1 MAIFCIPPKYIEKLK
16 TSALAKEV
24 DLNELYKMDSKER
37 REFFSKFTDKEIGK
51 FINTKF
57 EQAIVSKQQNAILDW
72 AQSVFTPKQ
81 KQAVRYKNVL
91 DKVKALED
99 LGMLNGKAE
108 NAFLEDLVMD
118 KLGISITA
126 EEMQTITEKATKV
139 EEAQKAVGDNL
150 NNPEYEKETI
160 AYYKALKEVNDYMES
175 LNPANQLG
183 LMLGTV
189 TSGNMLFSPKS
200 VLLNV
205 GSNAILGTAEAVV
218 RRVAMFQFRGT
229 DNKLARDYVKMAIK
243 VYNQTGFDISRMT
256 LQDGTM
262 DLGTAGSRT
271 LGNVQHAQGKG
282 PIRKLAR
289 FQQTVVFKYM
299 MGFGDAVFAALAFA
313 DTINLQT
320 ASLFKDKQKGRE
332 VMIDAMRAEPESDI
346 GKVVKA
352 QGIHDAEVATW
363 TNKSVLATATSKLRG
378 ILNESTNIPGVGELR
393 LGDAAMRFVKTPS
406 NVISTGIEYGGGG
419 VVKGLWELGRMY
431 RNKDFGKKSDVQ
443 RMMRHFVRA
452 GFGLA
457 AVWILAMNT
466 DDDDYRGAFEAG
478 AAQLEKSKNSVVNA
492 FRVGDKWISTDWL
505 GPLASSYN
513 AVMYAKKYGSKGTEE
528 SVFQYITGLGSNL
541 EQLPGIEDLLRYGQE
556 KLQRQDLSL
565 EDATGAF
572 GAWLVNQGSSMI
584 VPSFVS
590 DIAKSID
597 SNERKTENA
606 LEAVQ
611 AKIPVARNFLPTKRN
626 IFGEDLE
633 TEGPI
638 STLLFGARVKTDKED
653 STLKELSRVVDETEK
668 NINFTDWEK
677 SSSLKLAQFRDKV
690 GETKYEKAT
699 IEYGKTL
706 KNDLKTLF
714 KSAEYKNMDVD
725 KQLNAING
733 LDTKAQEKV
742 FEKYNFTYKTKKK

>member
-1 MAIFCIPPKYIEKLK
+1 MQPLK
-16 TSALAKEV
+16 KALAKKGTLEK
-24 DLNELYKMDSKER
+24 LYNANSKET
-37 REFFSKFTDKEIGK
+37 REFFTQLTDIDIGK
-51 FINTKF
+51 QLNTTF
-57 EQAIVSKQQNAILDW
+57 ERAKASKQNTAVLNWAKKTLRPKNKRYNNIL
-72 AQSVFTPKQ
+72 K
-81 KQAVRYKNVL
+81 KIKNIR
-91 DKVKALED
+91 DGGF
-99 LGMLNGKAE
+99 LGEKAE
-108 NAFLEDLVMD
+108 SVFLEDLVMD
-118 KLGISITA
+118 EFGISITA
-126 EEMQTITEKATKV
+126 EEMQNISEKATKV
-139 EEAQKAVGDNL
+139 EEAQKKVGNNL

-160 AYYKALKEVNDYMES
+160 AYYKALKEVNDYIES
-175 LNPANQLG
+175 INPSNEVG

-189 TSGNMLFSPKS
+189 TSGNMLFAPKS
-200 VLLNV
+200 VVLNV

-218 RRVAMFQFRGT
+218 RRLAMFQFRGT

-243 VYNQTGFDISRMT
+243 VYRETGFDISRMS

-271 LGNVQHAQGKG
+271 VGNIQHAQGKG
-282 PIRKLAR
+282 AVRKLAR

-299 MGFGDAVFAALAFA
+299 MGFPDAAFAALAFA

-332 VMIDAMRAEPESDI
+332 VMLDAMRVEPETDI
-346 GKVVKA
+346 GKVVKS
-352 QGIHDAEVATW
+352 QGIFDAEVATW
-363 TNKSVLATATSKLRG
+363 TNKSVLSTATSKLRG
-378 ILNESTNIPGVGELR
+378 ILNEATNIPGVGELR

-431 RNKDFGKKSDVQ
+431 KNKDFGKKSDVQ
-443 RMMRHFVRA
+443 KMMRHFVRG
-452 GFGLA
+452 GFGLV
-457 AVWILAMNT
+457 AVLIMAMNT

-478 AAQLEKSKNSVVNA
+478 SAQLEKSKNSVVNA

-513 AVMYAKKYGSKGTEE
+513 AVMYAKKYGSKGTGE
-528 SVFQYITGLGSNL
+528 SIFQYGTGLISNI
-541 EQLPGIEDLLRYGQE
+541 EQLPGVEDLLRYGQE

-565 EDATGAF
+565 EDATEAF
-572 GAWLVNQGSSMI
+572 GAWLVNQGASML

-590 DIAKSID
+590 DIAKSAD
-597 SNERKTENA
+597 SYERKTTNA
-606 LEAVQ
+606 VEAVQ
-611 AKIPVARNFLPTKRN
+611 SKIPGLRNMLPTKRN
-626 IFGEDLE
+626 IFGEDIE
-633 TEGPI
+633 TESPI
-638 STLLFGARVKTDKED
+638 STLLFGARVKTDHED
-653 STLKELSRVVDETEK
+653 SVLEELSRVADETEK

-699 IEYGKTL
+699 REYGKIL

-714 KSAEYKNMDVD
+714 KSAEYKNMDAD
-725 KQLNAING
+725 KQLSAING

>member
-1 MAIFCIPPKYIEKLK
+1 MSTFCIPQKYMQPLK
-16 TSALAKEV
+16 KALAKKGTLEK
-24 DLNELYKMDSKER
+24 LYNANSKET
-37 REFFSKFTDKEIGK
+37 REFFTQLTDIDIGK
-51 FINTKF
+51 QLNTTF
-57 EQAIVSKQQNAILDW
+57 ERAKASKQNTAVLNWAKKTLRPKNKRYNNIL
-72 AQSVFTPKQ
+72 K
-81 KQAVRYKNVL
+81 KIKNIR
-91 DKVKALED
+91 DGGF
-99 LGMLNGKAE
+99 LGEKAE
-108 NAFLEDLVMD
+108 SVFLEDLVMD
-118 KLGISITA
+118 EFGISITA
-126 EEMQTITEKATKV
+126 EEMQNISEKATKV
-139 EEAQKAVGDNL
+139 EEAQKKVGNNL

-160 AYYKALKEVNDYMES
+160 AYYKALKEVNDYIES
-175 LNPANQLG
+175 INPSNEVG

-189 TSGNMLFSPKS
+189 TSGNMLFAPKS
-200 VLLNV
+200 VVLNV

-218 RRVAMFQFRGT
+218 RRLAMFQFRGT

-243 VYNQTGFDISRMT
+243 VYRETGFDISRMS

-271 LGNVQHAQGKG
+271 VGNIQHAQGKG
-282 PIRKLAR
+282 AVRKLAR

-299 MGFGDAVFAALAFA
+299 MGFPDAAFAALAFA

-332 VMIDAMRAEPESDI
+332 VMLDAMRVEPETDI
-346 GKVVKA
+346 GKVVKS
-352 QGIHDAEVATW
+352 QGIFDAEVATW
-363 TNKSVLATATSKLRG
+363 TNKSVLSTATSKLRG
-378 ILNESTNIPGVGELR
+378 ILNEATNIPGVGELR

-431 RNKDFGKKSDVQ
+431 KNKDFGKKSDVQ
-443 RMMRHFVRA
+443 KMMRHFVRG
-452 GFGLA
+452 GFGLV
-457 AVWILAMNT
+457 AVLIMAMNT

-478 AAQLEKSKNSVVNA
+478 SAQLEKSKNSVVNA

-513 AVMYAKKYGSKGTEE
+513 AVMYAKKYGSKGTGE
-528 SVFQYITGLGSNL
+528 SIFQYGTGLISNI
-541 EQLPGIEDLLRYGQE
+541 EQLPGVEDLLRYGQE

-565 EDATGAF
+565 EDATEAF
-572 GAWLVNQGSSMI
+572 GAWLVNQGASML

-590 DIAKSID
+590 DIAKSAD
-597 SNERKTENA
+597 SYERKTTNA
-606 LEAVQ
+606 VEAVQ
-611 AKIPVARNFLPTKRN
+611 SKIPGLRNMLPTKRN
-626 IFGEDLE
+626 IFGEDIE
-633 TEGPI
+633 TESPI
-638 STLLFGARVKTDKED
+638 STLLFGARVKTDHED
-653 STLKELSRVVDETEK
+653 SVLEELSRVADETEK

-699 IEYGKTL
+699 REYGKIL

-714 KSAEYKNMDVD
+714 KSAEYKNMDAD
-725 KQLNAING
+725 KQLSAING